1 MKARIP
7 VTKDPT
13 AVLLYGA
20 DESTR
25 EKLAGILKSMG
36 LPYRLAEA
44 GQEGESVGY
53 LLGLAGYAHTQAA
66 AAIPP
71 IQEACL
77 VMCGLEEAQL
87 DGLLGAMKAAD
98 VTIALKAIATPHNK
112 GWSLAQLMRELRRE
126 RDALRRA

>member
-7 VTKDPT
+7 VTKDP
-13 AVLLYGA
+13 AVVLLYGA

-66 AAIPP
+66 ASAALVP
-71 IQEACL
+71 ETCL

-87 DGLLGAMKAAD
+87 DGLLGAMKAAG